1 MPRYIGATNTAA
13 ITAGANFTAGNQSRG
28 SLYDFLK
35 AMGGEKGSAAA
46 AFSLM
51 DVYTQVKA
59 NNWSFEANA
68 QAQTPTA
75 GGTCTIN
82 SQTVSA
88 GYDYTVH
95 TGNVTVSSYS
105 NGDFFTST
113 ADSRVACIHI
123 TGNLTINLGQTFI
136 PGVRKPGAYIYV
148 GGDLVLNGE
157 ISMKARGANHSGSGS
172 NLTAVNIRIIDGSHG
187 TYTDPTIPA
196 AGGTGGARTSA
207 GSGPG
212 NAQANVGYFSPMVN
226 FGTGGGQHGIAF
238 AERSSATAGK
248 GGDGTCFTGGSGG
261 GSVRGAGAPAQYGG
275 VGTGGDCEERGGKG
289 GNSAANFYSCN
300 GSAGNPH
307 GNPGQGS
314 WGPSR
319 ATGGNSG
326 TGGVI
331 VIFVRGSVSGSGTLN
346 VQGENQINQGP
357 QGGRGPGQGSA
368 AGMVSCFCDSY
379 SGSGITIKRHNGE
392 WEWNSWVLTGIGT
405 DDTASGN
412 PTTLRGGT
420 KGGFGQIIPTTLT

>member
-13 ITAGANFTAGNQSRG
+13 IAAGANFTAGNQSKG

-35 AMGGEKGSAAA
+35 SMGGEKGSAPA

-68 QAQTPTA
+68 SAQTPTA
-75 GGTCTIN
+75 GGTLTIN

-105 NGDFFTST
+105 NSDFFTST
-113 ADSRVACIHI
+113 QDSRVGCVHI
-123 TGNLTINLGQTFI
+123 TGDLTINAGQTFT
-136 PGVRKPGAYIYV
+136 PSVRKPGMYIYV
-148 GGDLVLNGE
+148 GGDLILNGS
-157 ISMKARGANHSGSGS
+157 ISMRARGANHSSSGS
-172 NLTAVNIRIIDGSHG
+172 NLSSVDIRIIDGTHG
-187 TYTDPTIPA
+187 GYSNPTIPA
-196 AGGTGGARTSA
+196 TGGTGGARTSQ

-212 NAQANVGYFSPMVN
+212 NAQAQVGYFSPIPF
-226 FGTGGGQHGIAF
+226 FGTAGAQHGIAF

-261 GSVRGAGAPAQYGG
+261 GGVRGAGHPAQYGG
-275 VGTGGDCEERGGKG
+275 VGQGGNAVEKGGKG
-289 GNSAANFYSCN
+289 GNSAANFYSSN
-300 GSAGNPH
+300 GAAGNPH

-314 WGPSR
+314 YSPSR
-319 ATGGNSG
+319 ATGGNNG

-331 VIFVRGSVSGSGTLN
+331 VIFVRGSVSGSGEFN
-346 VQGENQINQGP
+346 VRGENIINQGP
-357 QGGRGPGQGSA
+357 GPGRGPGQGSG
-368 AGMVSCFCDSY
+368 AGMISCFCGSY
-379 SGSGITIKRHNGE
+379 SGSGITLTRHNGE
-392 WEWNSWVLTGIGT
+392 WEWSSWVLTGIGT

>member
-13 ITAGANFTAGNQSRG
+13 IAAGANFTAGNQSKG

-35 AMGGEKGSAAA
+35 SMGGEKGSAPA

-59 NNWSFEANA
+59 NNWSFDANA
-68 QAQTPTA
+68 SAQTPTA
-75 GGTCTIN
+75 GGTLTIN

-105 NGDFFTST
+105 NSDFFTST
-113 ADSRVACIHI
+113 QDSRVGCVHI
-123 TGNLTINLGQTFI
+123 TGDLTINAGQTFT
-136 PGVRKPGAYIYV
+136 PSVRKPGMYIYV
-148 GGDLVLNGE
+148 GGDLILNGS
-157 ISMKARGANHSGSGS
+157 ISMRARGANHSSSGS
-172 NLTAVNIRIIDGSHG
+172 NLSSVDIRIIDGTHG
-187 TYTDPTIPA
+187 GYSNPTIPA
-196 AGGTGGARTSA
+196 TGGTGGARTSQ

-212 NAQANVGYFSPMVN
+212 NAQAQVGYFSPIPF
-226 FGTGGGQHGIAF
+226 FGTAGAQHGIAF

-261 GSVRGAGAPAQYGG
+261 GGVRGAGHPAQYGG
-275 VGTGGDCEERGGKG
+275 VGQGGNAVEKGGKG
-289 GNSAANFYSCN
+289 GNSAANFYSSN
-300 GSAGNPH
+300 GAAGNPH

-314 WGPSR
+314 YSPSR
-319 ATGGNSG
+319 ATGGNNG

-331 VIFVRGSVSGSGTLN
+331 VIFVRGSVSGSGEFN
-346 VQGENQINQGP
+346 VRGENIINQGP
-357 QGGRGPGQGSA
+357 GPGRGPGQGSG
-368 AGMVSCFCDSY
+368 AGMISCFCGSY
-379 SGSGITIKRHNGE
+379 SGSGITLTRHNGE
-392 WEWNSWVLTGIGT
+392 WEWSSWVLTGIGT

>member
-13 ITAGANFTAGNQSRG
+13 IAAGANFTAGNQSKG

-35 AMGGEKGSAAA
+35 SMGGEKGSAPA

-59 NNWSFEANA
+59 NNWSFDANA
-68 QAQTPTA
+68 SAQTPTA
-75 GGTCTIN
+75 GGTLTIN

-95 TGNVTVSSYS
+95 TGNVTVSSYNNS
-105 NGDFFTST
+105 DFFTGT
-113 ADSRVACIHI
+113 QDSRVGCVHI
-123 TGNLTINLGQTFI
+123 TGNLTIDAGQTFT
-136 PGVRKPGAYIYV
+136 PSVRKPGMYIYV
-148 GGDLVLNGE
+148 GGDLILNGS
-157 ISMKARGANHSGSGS
+157 ISMRARGANHSSSGS
-172 NLTAVNIRIIDGSHG
+172 NLSSVDIRIIDGTHG
-187 TYTDPTIPA
+187 GYSNPTIPA
-196 AGGTGGARTSA
+196 TGGIGGARTSQ

-212 NAQANVGYFSPMVN
+212 NAQAQVGYFSPIPF
-226 FGTGGGQHGIAF
+226 FGTAGAQHGIAF

-261 GSVRGAGAPAQYGG
+261 GGVRGAGNPAQYGG
-275 VGTGGDCEERGGKG
+275 VGQGGNAVEKGGRGGS
-289 GNSAANFYSCN
+289 SAANFYSSN
-300 GSAGNPH
+300 GAAGNPH
-307 GNPGQGS
+307 GSPGQGS
-314 WGPSR
+314 YSPSR
-319 ATGGNSG
+319 ATGGYNG

-331 VIFVRGSVSGSGTLN
+331 VIFVRGSVSGSGNFN
-346 VQGENQINQGP
+346 VRGENIINQGP
-357 QGGRGPGQGSA
+357 GPGRGPGQGSG
-368 AGMVSCFCDSY
+368 AGMISCFCGSY
-379 SGSGITIKRHNGE
+379 SGSGITLTRHNGE
-392 WEWNSWVLTGIGT
+392 WEWSNWVLTGIGT

>member
-13 ITAGANFTAGNQSRG
+13 ITAGANFTAGNQSKG

-35 AMGGEKGSAAA
+35 SMGGEKGSAPA

-51 DVYTQVKA
+51 DVFTQVKA
-59 NNWSFEANA
+59 NNWSFDANA
-68 QAQTPTA
+68 SAQTPTA
-75 GGTCTIN
+75 GGTLTIN

-95 TGNVTVSSYS
+95 TGNVTVSSYNNS
-105 NGDFFTST
+105 DFFTGT
-113 ADSRVACIHI
+113 QDSRVGCIHI
-123 TGNLTINLGQTFI
+123 TGNLTIDAGQTFT
-136 PGVRKPGAYIYV
+136 PSVRKPGMYIYV
-148 GGDLVLNGE
+148 GGDLILNGS
-157 ISMKARGANHSGSGS
+157 ISMRARGANHSSAGS
-172 NLTAVNIRIIDGSHG
+172 NLPSVDIRIIDGTHG
-187 TYTDPTIPA
+187 GYSNPTIPA
-196 AGGTGGARTSA
+196 TGGTGGARTSQ

-212 NAQANVGYFSPMVN
+212 NAQAQVGYFSPIPF
-226 FGTGGGQHGIAF
+226 FGTAGAQHGIAF

-261 GSVRGAGAPAQYGG
+261 GGVRGAGNPAQYGG
-275 VGTGGDCEERGGKG
+275 VGQGGNAVEKGGRGGS
-289 GNSAANFYSCN
+289 SAANFYSSN
-300 GSAGNPH
+300 GAAGNPH
-307 GNPGQGS
+307 GSPGQGS

-319 ATGGNSG
+319 ATGGYNG

-331 VIFVRGSVSGSGTLN
+331 VIFVRGSVSGSGNFN
-346 VQGENQINQGP
+346 VRGENIINQGP
-357 QGGRGPGQGSA
+357 GPGRGPGQGSG
-368 AGMVSCFCDSY
+368 AGMISCFCGSY
-379 SGSGITIKRHNGE
+379 SGSGITLTRHNGE
-392 WEWNSWVLTGIGT
+392 WEYNSWVLTGIGT